1 MALTLSDVLQAGYA
15 ELGQLNV
22 SLATGGS
29 TTTITDTTQTDGDDD
44 AWKDGA
50 AFVVNTTDGLSPIG
64 QFQRVSA
71 YVAATGVLTVDTA
84 FSTAIGAG
92 DTYGLVGSYYP
103 LRQMIKS
110 VNDALR
116 SLGDVDLTDTT
127 TLDTAVATTE
137 YAASATWKRAAPFRV
152 DIQGITGSSSTDNS
166 WRVIQDWEY
175 VPAVAG
181 SAGKIIFRDYQP
193 ASRDI
198 RVWYKGPHPTLA
210 AYSDVVAEIH
220 DPEIVVHA
228 FVAKALEWQNT
239 RSQGADQFL
248 LQRGQKAEQKLANLM
263 VERPRQRVRRKPR
276 LLIVDRGMPFDQGD
290 DFTVG

>member
-84 FSTAIGAG
+84 FTTAIGAG

-220 DPEIVVHA
+220 DPEIVVQA

-263 VERPRQRVRRKPR
+263 VARPRQRVRRKPR